1 MQKDLRQVKPKRLSP
16 KQKKLVKALGSASS
30 VAEAGRIAGYSD
42 RSAAHKALATIELKM
57 PELMDREGLTDEV
70 LVNNYLRPGLE
81 STKREYF
88 ANGGVVLETRE
99 EPDWATRR
107 GFLDMAFK
115 IKGKY
120 LKVAEVDEKE
130 PHGLYINLGLFQQ
143 PEAEKIFEELRARE
157 ETKGALVK

>member
-1 MQKDLRQVKPKRLSP
+1 MDKKCGAIKLKPLSP

-42 RSAAHKALATIELKM
+42 RSAAHRALATIELKM

-70 LVNNYLRPGLE
+70 LVNNYLRPGLAA
-81 STKREYF
+81 TKREHF
-88 ANGGVVLETRE
+88 ANGGIVLETRE

-115 IKGKY
+115 VKGRY
-120 LKVAEVDEKE
+120 LKLTEADEE
-130 PHGLYINLGLFQQ
+130 QPEGIYINVALFQE
-143 PEAEKIFEELRARE
+143 PRIGELLTELKARE
-157 ETKGALVK
+157 EIKRIS

>member
-1 MQKDLRQVKPKRLSP
+1 MPKPSPTKRKTLSP
-16 KQKKLVKALGSASS
+16 KQRNLVKALGTAAS

-42 RSAAHKALATIELKM
+42 RTAAHRALTAIELKM

-70 LVNNYLRPGLE
+70 LVNNYLRPGLAA
-81 STKREYF
+81 TKREHF

-115 IKGKY
+115 VKGKY
-120 LKVAEVDEKE
+120 LKLTEADEE
-130 PHGLYINLGLFQQ
+130 QPDGIFINMALFQE
-143 PEAEKIFEELRARE
+143 PRLGEVLAELKARE
-157 ETKGALVK
+157 EIKRIS